1 MIKTRR
7 IILSL
12 RRRLRAWLAR
22 RDPLQRSP
30 VLNELR
36 QAPSSLPQTQT
47 SNITNRPRNMSDL
60 SAWLESAYQQPGA
73 QLSKNAD
80 GSWSLTTPDGQWHYA
95 LTLSIN
101 AVSSHPQN
109 SDICARLRLQVSTG
123 SIGVGLVNTS
133 GSDYVSNEE
142 QIEADTQIHTVTLAP
157 DRNAIWGALIIRN
170 VSDAGSSSC
179 VIHDLSAVSADQV
192 PPAEYLTARSNRF
205 STKKWMYAFDLG
217 HGVVTKTFKDGQQE
231 FINLHSA
238 VVFDL
243 IKSYVGSCAGLRCL
257 DAACS
262 SGFFS
267 FALAEMGFESVYA
280 FDMDAQSIAQA
291 KFVQECKV
299 KPEHARIQFTTQDL
313 LAFEPPSDKFD
324 VVVCTGTLQ
333 SVSDIL
339 GATRKIFECT
349 RRWAFI
355 HSVTSE
361 MEGPVL
367 ELSCQLGGVPCLLPS
382 KMVLVDMFTLA
393 GFKKIDTHLPQDGKF
408 QSLLQKCSNSYY
420 RRIYERNS
428 VYLVMEK

>member
-1 MIKTRR
+1 M
-7 IILSL
+7 SDPS
-12 RRRLRAWLAR
+12 AWLA
-22 RDPLQRSP
+22 
-30 VLNELR
+30 
-36 QAPSSLPQTQT
+36 
-47 SNITNRPRNMSDL
+47 
-60 SAWLESAYQQPGA
+60 SAYQQPGA
-73 QLSKNAD
+73 QLSKKAD

-95 LTLSIN
+95 VTLPMN

-109 SDICARLRLQVSTG
+109 SDICARVRLQVSTG
-123 SIGVGLVNTS
+123 RIGVGLVNTT

-142 QIEADTQIHTVTLAP
+142 QVDADGQIHTVTLAP

-170 VSDAGSSSC
+170 VSEAGSSSC
-179 VIHDLSAVSADQV
+179 VIHDLSAVSINQV

-205 STKKWMYAFDLG
+205 RTKKWAYAFDLG
-217 HGVVTKTFKDGQQE
+217 HGVVTKTFKDGMQE
-231 FINLHSA
+231 FTNLHSA

-243 IKSYVGSCAGLRCL
+243 IQRYVGSCAGLRCL

-267 FALAEMGFESVYA
+267 FALAEIGFDSVYA
-280 FDMDAQSIAQA
+280 FDIDAQSIAQA
-291 KFVQECKV
+291 KFVQECEL

-313 LAFEPPSDKFD
+313 LAFEPPADKFD
-324 VVVCTGTLQ
+324 VVVCTGALQ

-367 ELSCQLGGVPCLLPS
+367 ELSCLLEQPLLLPS
-382 KMVLVDMFTLA
+382 TTVLVDMFTLA
-393 GFKKIDTHLPQDGKF
+393 GFKKIEAHLPPQDGKF
-408 QSLLQKCSNSYY
+408 QSLLQKCGNPYY

-428 VYLVMEK
+428 IYLVMER